1 MLTRALFKTLAIKS
15 LTLIALLLLQ
25 ACTSVQCRDCISL
38 KLPINAEDAANM
50 RNQNNSGLREVNASI
65 KNAQS
70 ASWHIYLEGDGNPWR
85 KGLWPNT
92 NPNSRQQLALQ
103 LMNIDNNASVYLQRP
118 CYGYVGIPP
127 APCVPALWTSARYG
141 EAVVAALDQAL
152 DKLQQNYGRK
162 PLILIG
168 HSGGGTLAML
178 LAQRRKD
185 VRGVI
190 TLAGNLDPNAW
201 TAHHHYLPLHESLNP
216 SLAPALPATVF
227 RWHFIGTKDVVIPAA
242 INQHA
247 VAQDPLAQL
256 RVYPFGHD
264 DGWKKMWPAILSE
277 LAVVLR

>member
-1 MLTRALFKTLAIKS
+1 MPIKKSAS
-15 LTLIALLLLQ
+15 LVILCVLLLLQ
-25 ACTSVQCRDCISL
+25 ACTSVQCRDCINV
-38 KLPINAEDAANM
+38 KLPINAEYSVNSLNQD
-50 RNQNNSGLREVNASI
+50 RNPLREVNVSI

-141 EAVVAALDQAL
+141 EAIVATLDQTL
-152 DKLQQNYGRK
+152 DNLQQNYGHK

-178 LAQRRKD
+178 LAQRRND

-190 TLAGNLDPNAW
+190 TLAGNLDPDAW
-201 TAHHHYLPLHESLNP
+201 TAHHNYLPLNQSLNP
-216 SLAPALPATVF
+216 SRAPVLPPTIF

-242 INQHA
+242 ISQQA
-247 VAQDPLAQL
+247 TVQDPLAKL
-256 RVYPFGHD
+256 RIYPFSHD
-264 DGWKKMWPAILSE
+264 DGWKKIWPAILSE
-277 LAVVLR
+277 LAVTP